1 MTEKE
6 RRATRARH
14 INERK
19 SERDIDYSTYDTEKD
34 CDRWWFGGLAFFGFM
49 AAVFPYIAEAVLL

>member
-14 INERK
+14 TRKCVRERT
-19 SERDIDYSTYDTEKD
+19 EDYNTYDAEKD
-34 CDRWWFGGLAFFGFM
+34 CERWWFGGLAFFGFM